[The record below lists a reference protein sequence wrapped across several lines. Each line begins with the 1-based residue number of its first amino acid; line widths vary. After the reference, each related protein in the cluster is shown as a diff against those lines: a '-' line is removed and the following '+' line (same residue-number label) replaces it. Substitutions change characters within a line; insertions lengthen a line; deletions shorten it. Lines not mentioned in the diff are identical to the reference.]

1 MRIGI
6 LTFHRGNNYGGILQ
20 CYALQQVLK
29 KLGHTVEVIDY
40 RHNDNRGLVRKL
52 YSKYSTADNIG
63 ELLSSL
69 SDFICKHR
77 TVPFDKTL
85 NDASIKEFDKFRSTY
100 LNISKPLDSNTI
112 GDYANAEY
120 DLIIT
125 GSDQVWTSLFDDP
138 MVYMI
143 DWKPQFQGKRMS
155 YAACSAHKNLRGS
168 QRNVVKGC
176 LSKFDLITVR
186 DSTTQ
191 QLVKNVLGKVP
202 QIVPDPSLLYP
213 YDEFK
218 TQKQTEPYILTY
230 ILGDEIEGGHDVAL
244 RKIKQ
249 QVGDLPVYAIVIP
262 CNSRDITK
270 YADKVFETLSPE
282 QWVDMFYHARYVY
295 TDSFHAIMFSLK
307 FEKPFVAYYRNGI
320 RSSRLMDLKRKGID
334 SICANVNDIHEVSTI
349 YKDTLLIKDFLQ
361 ANAIDHDLKESKSD
375 ASQSLL
381 KEMSEILKYKL

>member
-6 LTFHRGNNYGGILQ
+6 LTFHRGNNYGAILQ

-40 RHNDNRGLVRKL
+40 CHNDNRGLVRKL

-63 ELLSSL
+63 GFLSSL

-77 TVPFDKTL
+77 TVPFDKAL

-100 LNISKPLDSNTI
+100 LNISKPLDSNNI

-307 FEKPFVAYYRNGI
+307 FEKPFVSYYRNKI
-320 RSSRLMDLKRKGID
+320 RSSRLIDLKKRGID
-334 SICANVNDIHEVSTI
+334 SIYSNANEICNISQI
-349 YKDTLLIKDFLQ
+349 YSDTLLKGNFSIVDVIKDRTT
-361 ANAIDHDLKESKSD
+361 NSDMDLS
-375 ASQSLL
+375 
-381 KEMSEILKYKL
+381 MSC

>member
-40 RHNDNRGLVRKL
+40 CHNDNRRLVHKL

-63 ELLSSL
+63 GFLSSL

-77 TVPFDKTL
+77 TVPFDKAL

-100 LNISKPLDSNTI
+100 LNISKPLDSNNI

-125 GSDQVWTSLFDDP
+125 GSDQVWTPLFDDP

-143 DWKPQFQGKRMS
+143 DWEPQFQGKRMS
-155 YAACSAHKNLRGS
+155 YAACSAHKNLRCS

-244 RKIKQ
+244 RKMKQ

-307 FEKPFVAYYRNGI
+307 FEKPFVSYYRNKI
-320 RSSRLMDLKRKGID
+320 RSSRLIDLKKRGID
-334 SICANVNDIHEVSTI
+334 SIYSNANEICNISQI
-349 YKDTLLIKDFLQ
+349 YSDTLLKGNFSIIDIIKDRST
-361 ANAIDHDLKESKSD
+361 NSD
-375 ASQSLL
+375 TL
-381 KEMSEILKYKL
+381 

>member
-40 RHNDNRGLVRKL
+40 CHNDNRGLVRKL

-63 ELLSSL
+63 GFLSSL

-77 TVPFDKTL
+77 TVPFDKAL

-100 LNISKPLDSNTI
+100 LNISKPLDSNNI

-155 YAACSAHKNLRGS
+155 YAACSAHKNLSGS

-307 FEKPFVAYYRNGI
+307 FEKPFVSYYRNKI
-320 RSSRLMDLKRKGID
+320 RSSRLIDLKKRGID
-334 SICANVNDIHEVSTI
+334 SIYSNANEICNISQI
-349 YKDTLLIKDFLQ
+349 YSDTLLKRNFSIVDVIKDSST
-361 ANAIDHDLKESKSD
+361 NSDMDLS
-375 ASQSLL
+375 
-381 KEMSEILKYKL
+381 MSC

>member
-40 RHNDNRGLVRKL
+40 CHNDNRGLVHKL

-63 ELLSSL
+63 GFLSSL

-77 TVPFDKTL
+77 TVPFDKAL

-100 LNISKPLDSNTI
+100 LNISKPLDSNNI

-307 FEKPFVAYYRNGI
+307 FEKPFVSYYRNKI
-320 RSSRLMDLKRKGID
+320 RSSRLIDLKKRGID
-334 SICANVNDIHEVSTI
+334 SIYSNANEICNISQI
-349 YKDTLLIKDFLQ
+349 YSDTLLKRNFSIVDVIKDSST
-361 ANAIDHDLKESKSD
+361 NSDMDLS
-375 ASQSLL
+375 
-381 KEMSEILKYKL
+381 MSC

>member
-40 RHNDNRGLVRKL
+40 CHNDNRGLVRKL

-63 ELLSSL
+63 GFLSSL

-77 TVPFDKTL
+77 TVPFDKAL

-100 LNISKPLDSNTI
+100 LNISKPFDSNNI

-244 RKIKQ
+244 RKIQQ

-307 FEKPFVAYYRNGI
+307 FEKPFVSYYRNKI
-320 RSSRLMDLKRKGID
+320 RSSRLIDLKKRGID
-334 SICANVNDIHEVSTI
+334 SIYSNANEICNISQI
-349 YKDTLLIKDFLQ
+349 YSDTLLKGNFSIVDVIKDRTT
-361 ANAIDHDLKESKSD
+361 NSDMDLS
-375 ASQSLL
+375 
-381 KEMSEILKYKL
+381 MSC

>member
-40 RHNDNRGLVRKL
+40 CHNDNRGLVRKL

-63 ELLSSL
+63 GFLSSL

-77 TVPFDKTL
+77 TVPFDKAL

-100 LNISKPLDSNTI
+100 LNISKPLDSNNI

-176 LSKFDLITVR
+176 LSNFDLITVR

-307 FEKPFVAYYRNGI
+307 FEKPFVSYYRNKI
-320 RSSRLMDLKRKGID
+320 RSSRLIDLKKRGID
-334 SICANVNDIHEVSTI
+334 SIYSNANEICNISQI
-349 YKDTLLIKDFLQ
+349 YSDTLLKRNFSIVDVIKDRST
-361 ANAIDHDLKESKSD
+361 NSDMDLSKSC
-375 ASQSLL
+375 
-381 KEMSEILKYKL
+381 

>member
-40 RHNDNRGLVRKL
+40 CHNDNRGLVRKL

-63 ELLSSL
+63 GFLSSL

-77 TVPFDKTL
+77 TVPFDKAL

-100 LNISKPLDSNTI
+100 LNISKPLDSNNI

-282 QWVDMFYHARYVY
+282 QWVHMFYHARYVY

-307 FEKPFVAYYRNGI
+307 FEKPFVSYYRNKI
-320 RSSRLMDLKRKGID
+320 RSSRLIDLKKRGID
-334 SICANVNDIHEVSTI
+334 SIYSNANEICNISQI
-349 YKDTLLIKDFLQ
+349 YSDTLLKRNFSIVDVIKDSST
-361 ANAIDHDLKESKSD
+361 NSDMDLS
-375 ASQSLL
+375 
-381 KEMSEILKYKL
+381 MSC

>member
-63 ELLSSL
+63 GFLSSL

-77 TVPFDKTL
+77 TVPFDKAL
-85 NDASIKEFDKFRSTY
+85 NDASIKEFDEFRSTY

-125 GSDQVWTSLFDDP
+125 GSDQVWTSLFDNP
-138 MVYMI
+138 MAYMI

-307 FEKPFVAYYRNGI
+307 FEKPFVSYYRNKI
-320 RSSRLMDLKRKGID
+320 RSSRLIDLKKRGID
-334 SICANVNDIHEVSTI
+334 SIYSNANEICNISQI
-349 YKDTLLIKDFLQ
+349 YSDTLLKGNFSIVDVIKDRTT
-361 ANAIDHDLKESKSD
+361 NSDMDLS
-375 ASQSLL
+375 
-381 KEMSEILKYKL
+381 MSC

>member
-63 ELLSSL
+63 GFLSSL

-77 TVPFDKTL
+77 TVPFDKAL
-85 NDASIKEFDKFRSTY
+85 NDASIKEFDEFRSTY

-125 GSDQVWTSLFDDP
+125 GSDQVWTSLFDNP
-138 MVYMI
+138 MAYMI

-307 FEKPFVAYYRNGI
+307 FEKPFVSYYRNKI
-320 RSSRLMDLKRKGID
+320 RSSRLIDLKKRGID
-334 SICANVNDIHEVSTI
+334 SIYSNANEICNISQI
-349 YKDTLLIKDFLQ
+349 YSDTLLKRNFSIVDVIKDSST
-361 ANAIDHDLKESKSD
+361 NSDMDLS
-375 ASQSLL
+375 
-381 KEMSEILKYKL
+381 MSC

>member
-63 ELLSSL
+63 GFLSSL

-77 TVPFDKTL
+77 TVPFDKAL
-85 NDASIKEFDKFRSTY
+85 NDASIKEFDEFRSTY

-125 GSDQVWTSLFDDP
+125 GSDQVWTSLFDNP
-138 MVYMI
+138 MAYMI

-307 FEKPFVAYYRNGI
+307 FEKPFVSYYRNKI
-320 RSSRLMDLKRKGID
+320 RSSRLIDLKKRGID
-334 SICANVNDIHEVSTI
+334 SIYSNANEICNISQI
-349 YKDTLLIKDFLQ
+349 YGDTLLKRNFSIVDVIKDSST
-361 ANAIDHDLKESKSD
+361 NSDMDLS
-375 ASQSLL
+375 
-381 KEMSEILKYKL
+381 MSC

>member
-40 RHNDNRGLVRKL
+40 CHNDNRGLVRKL

-63 ELLSSL
+63 GFLSSL

-77 TVPFDKTL
+77 TVPFDKAL

-100 LNISKPLDSNTI
+100 LNISKPLDSNNI

-307 FEKPFVAYYRNGI
+307 FEKPFVSYYRNKI
-320 RSSRLMDLKRKGID
+320 RSSRLIDLKKRGID
-334 SICANVNDIHEVSTI
+334 SIYSNANEICNISQI
-349 YKDTLLIKDFLQ
+349 YSDTLLKGNFSIVDVIKDRTT
-361 ANAIDHDLKESKSD
+361 NSDMDLS
-375 ASQSLL
+375 
-381 KEMSEILKYKL
+381 MSC

>member
-40 RHNDNRGLVRKL
+40 CHNDNRGLVRKL

-63 ELLSSL
+63 GFLSSL

-77 TVPFDKTL
+77 TVPFDKAL

-100 LNISKPLDSNTI
+100 LNISKPFDSNNI

-230 ILGDEIEGGHDVAL
+230 ILGDKIEGGHDVAL
-244 RKIKQ
+244 RKIQQ

-307 FEKPFVAYYRNGI
+307 FEKPFVSYYRNKI
-320 RSSRLMDLKRKGID
+320 RSSRLIDLKKRGID
-334 SICANVNDIHEVSTI
+334 SIYSNANEICNISQI
-349 YKDTLLIKDFLQ
+349 YSDTLLKGNFSIVDVIKDRTT
-361 ANAIDHDLKESKSD
+361 NSDMDLS
-375 ASQSLL
+375 
-381 KEMSEILKYKL
+381 MSC

>member
-40 RHNDNRGLVRKL
+40 CHNDNRGLVRKL

-63 ELLSSL
+63 GFLSSL

-77 TVPFDKTL
+77 TVPFDKAL

-100 LNISKPLDSNTI
+100 LNISKPLDSNNI

-307 FEKPFVAYYRNGI
+307 FEKPFVSYYRNKI
-320 RSSRLMDLKRKGID
+320 RSSRLIDLKKRGID
-334 SICANVNDIHEVSTI
+334 SIYSNANEICNISQI
-349 YKDTLLIKDFLQ
+349 YSDTLLKRNFSIVDVIKDRST
-361 ANAIDHDLKESKSD
+361 NSDMDLSKSC
-375 ASQSLL
+375 
-381 KEMSEILKYKL
+381 

>member
-40 RHNDNRGLVRKL
+40 HHNDNRGLVRKL

-63 ELLSSL
+63 GFLSSL

-77 TVPFDKTL
+77 TVPFDKAL
-85 NDASIKEFDKFRSTY
+85 NDASIKDFDKFRSTY
-100 LNISKPLDSNTI
+100 LNISKPLDSNNI

-155 YAACSAHKNLRGS
+155 YAACSAHKNLHGS

-191 QLVKNVLGKVP
+191 QLVKNVLGKAP

-218 TQKQTEPYILTY
+218 TEKQTEPYILTY

-307 FEKPFVAYYRNGI
+307 FEKPFAAYYRNKI
-320 RSSRLMDLKRKGID
+320 RSSRLIDLKNKGINCIYSNANEIC
-334 SICANVNDIHEVSTI
+334 SISQI
-349 YKDTLLIKDFLQ
+349 YSDTLLKGSFSIAD
-361 ANAIDHDLKESKSD
+361 AIR
-375 ASQSLL
+375 
-381 KEMSEILKYKL
+381 IV

>member
-40 RHNDNRGLVRKL
+40 CHNDNRGLVRKL

-63 ELLSSL
+63 GFLSSL

-77 TVPFDKTL
+77 TVPFDKAM

-100 LNISKPLDSNTI
+100 LNISKPLDSNNI

-307 FEKPFVAYYRNGI
+307 FEKPFVSYYRNKI
-320 RSSRLMDLKRKGID
+320 RSSRLIDLKKRGID
-334 SICANVNDIHEVSTI
+334 SIYSNANEICNISQI
-349 YKDTLLIKDFLQ
+349 YSDTLLKRNFSIVDVIKDSST
-361 ANAIDHDLKESKSD
+361 NSDMDLS
-375 ASQSLL
+375 
-381 KEMSEILKYKL
+381 MSC

>member
-40 RHNDNRGLVRKL
+40 CHNDNRGLVRKL

-63 ELLSSL
+63 GFLSSL

-77 TVPFDKTL
+77 TVPFDKAL

-100 LNISKPLDSNTI
+100 LNISKPLDSNNI

-307 FEKPFVAYYRNGI
+307 FEKPFVSYYRNKI
-320 RSSRLMDLKRKGID
+320 RSSRLIDLKKRGID
-334 SICANVNDIHEVSTI
+334 SIYSNANEICNISQI
-349 YKDTLLIKDFLQ
+349 YSDTLLKRNFSIVDVIKDSST
-361 ANAIDHDLKESKSD
+361 NSDMDLS
-375 ASQSLL
+375 
-381 KEMSEILKYKL
+381 MSC

>member
-40 RHNDNRGLVRKL
+40 CHNDNRGLVRKL

-63 ELLSSL
+63 GFLSSL

-77 TVPFDKTL
+77 TVPFDKAL
-85 NDASIKEFDKFRSTY
+85 NDASIKEFDEFRSTY

-125 GSDQVWTSLFDDP
+125 GSDQVWTSLFDNP
-138 MVYMI
+138 MAYMI
-143 DWKPQFQGKRMS
+143 NWKPQFQGKRMS

-307 FEKPFVAYYRNGI
+307 FEKPFVSYYRNKI
-320 RSSRLMDLKRKGID
+320 RSSRLIDLKKRGID
-334 SICANVNDIHEVSTI
+334 SIYSNANEICNISQI
-349 YKDTLLIKDFLQ
+349 YSDTLLKRNFSIVDVIKDSST
-361 ANAIDHDLKESKSD
+361 NSDMDLS
-375 ASQSLL
+375 
-381 KEMSEILKYKL
+381 MSC

>member
-63 ELLSSL
+63 GFLSSL

-77 TVPFDKTL
+77 TVPFDKAL
-85 NDASIKEFDKFRSTY
+85 NDASIKEFDEFRSTY

-125 GSDQVWTSLFDDP
+125 GSDQVWTSLFDNP
-138 MVYMI
+138 MAYMI

-307 FEKPFVAYYRNGI
+307 FEKPFVSYYRNKI
-320 RSSRLMDLKRKGID
+320 RSSRLIDLKKRGID
-334 SICANVNDIHEVSTI
+334 SIYSNANEICNISQI
-349 YKDTLLIKDFLQ
+349 YSDTLLKGNFSIVDVIKDSST
-361 ANAIDHDLKESKSD
+361 NSDMDLS
-375 ASQSLL
+375 
-381 KEMSEILKYKL
+381 MSC

>member
-40 RHNDNRGLVRKL
+40 CHNDNRGLVHKL

-63 ELLSSL
+63 GFLSSL

-77 TVPFDKTL
+77 TVPFDKAL

-100 LNISKPLDSNTI
+100 LNISKPLDSNNI

-307 FEKPFVAYYRNGI
+307 FEKPFVSYYRNKI
-320 RSSRLMDLKRKGID
+320 RSSRLIDLKKRGID
-334 SICANVNDIHEVSTI
+334 SIYSNANEICNISQI
-349 YKDTLLIKDFLQ
+349 YSDTLLKGNFSIVDVIKDRTT
-361 ANAIDHDLKESKSD
+361 NSD
-375 ASQSLL
+375 TL
-381 KEMSEILKYKL
+381 

>member
-63 ELLSSL
+63 EFLSSL
-69 SDFICKHR
+69 SDFICNHR
-77 TVPFDKTL
+77 TVPFDKAL

-100 LNISKPLDSNTI
+100 LNISKTLDSNTI

-143 DWKPQFQGKRMS
+143 DLKPQFQGKRMS

-191 QLVKNVLGKVP
+191 QLVKNVLGKAP

-307 FEKPFVAYYRNGI
+307 FEKPFVAYYRNKI
-320 RSSRLMDLKRKGID
+320 RSSRLIDLKNKGINCIY
-334 SICANVNDIHEVSTI
+334 SNANEICNTSQI
-349 YKDTLLIKDFLQ
+349 YSDTLLKGNFSIIDVIKDSLT
-361 ANAIDHDLKESKSD
+361 NSDRDLS
-375 ASQSLL
+375 
-381 KEMSEILKYKL
+381 MSC

>member
-40 RHNDNRGLVRKL
+40 CHNDNRGLVRKL

-63 ELLSSL
+63 GFLSSL

-77 TVPFDKTL
+77 TVPFDKAL

-100 LNISKPLDSNTI
+100 LNISKPLDSNNI

-120 DLIIT
+120 DLIIA
-125 GSDQVWTSLFDDP
+125 GSDQVWTSLYDDP

-307 FEKPFVAYYRNGI
+307 FEKPFVSYYRNKI
-320 RSSRLMDLKRKGID
+320 RSSRLIDLKKRGID
-334 SICANVNDIHEVSTI
+334 SIYSNANEICNISQI
-349 YKDTLLIKDFLQ
+349 YSDTLLKRNFSIVDVIKDSST
-361 ANAIDHDLKESKSD
+361 NSDMDLS
-375 ASQSLL
+375 
-381 KEMSEILKYKL
+381 MSC

>member
-40 RHNDNRGLVRKL
+40 CHNDNRGLVRKL

-63 ELLSSL
+63 GFLSSL

-77 TVPFDKTL
+77 TVPFDKAL

-100 LNISKPLDSNTI
+100 LNISKPLDSNNI

-125 GSDQVWTSLFDDP
+125 GSDQVWTSLYDDP

-307 FEKPFVAYYRNGI
+307 FEKPFVSYYRNKI
-320 RSSRLMDLKRKGID
+320 RSSRLIDLKKRGID
-334 SICANVNDIHEVSTI
+334 SIYSNANEICNISQI
-349 YKDTLLIKDFLQ
+349 YSDTLLKRNFSIVDVIKDSST
-361 ANAIDHDLKESKSD
+361 NSDMDLS
-375 ASQSLL
+375 
-381 KEMSEILKYKL
+381 MSC

>member
-40 RHNDNRGLVRKL
+40 CHNDNRGLVRKL

-63 ELLSSL
+63 GFLSSL

-77 TVPFDKTL
+77 TVPFDKAL

-100 LNISKPLDSNTI
+100 LNISKPLDSNNI

-307 FEKPFVAYYRNGI
+307 FEKPFVSYYRNKI
-320 RSSRLMDLKRKGID
+320 RSSRLIDLKKRGID
-334 SICANVNDIHEVSTI
+334 SIYSNANEICNISQI
-349 YKDTLLIKDFLQ
+349 YSDTLLKRNFSSVDVIKDSST
-361 ANAIDHDLKESKSD
+361 NSDMDLS
-375 ASQSLL
+375 
-381 KEMSEILKYKL
+381 MSC

>member
-40 RHNDNRGLVRKL
+40 CHNDNRGLVRKL

-63 ELLSSL
+63 GFLSSL

-77 TVPFDKTL
+77 TVPFDKAL

-100 LNISKPLDSNTI
+100 LNISKPLDSNNI

-282 QWVDMFYHARYVY
+282 QWVDMFYHACYVY

-307 FEKPFVAYYRNGI
+307 FEKPFVSYYRNKI
-320 RSSRLMDLKRKGID
+320 RSSRLIDLKKRGID
-334 SICANVNDIHEVSTI
+334 SIYSNANEICNISQI
-349 YKDTLLIKDFLQ
+349 YSDTLLKRNFSIVDVIKDSST
-361 ANAIDHDLKESKSD
+361 NSDMDLS
-375 ASQSLL
+375 
-381 KEMSEILKYKL
+381 MSC

>member
-40 RHNDNRGLVRKL
+40 CHNDNRGLVRKL

-63 ELLSSL
+63 GFLSSL

-77 TVPFDKTL
+77 TVSFDKAL

-100 LNISKPLDSNTI
+100 LNISKPFDSNNI

-244 RKIKQ
+244 RKIQQ

-307 FEKPFVAYYRNGI
+307 FEKPFVSYYRNKI
-320 RSSRLMDLKRKGID
+320 RSSRLIDLKKRGID
-334 SICANVNDIHEVSTI
+334 SIYSNANEICNISQI
-349 YKDTLLIKDFLQ
+349 YSDTLLKGNFSIVDVIKDRTT
-361 ANAIDHDLKESKSD
+361 NSDMDLS
-375 ASQSLL
+375 
-381 KEMSEILKYKL
+381 MSC

>member
-63 ELLSSL
+63 GFLSSL

-77 TVPFDKTL
+77 TVPFDKAL
-85 NDASIKEFDKFRSTY
+85 NDASIKEFDEFRSMY

-125 GSDQVWTSLFDDP
+125 GSDQVWTSLFDNP
-138 MVYMI
+138 MAYMI

-307 FEKPFVAYYRNGI
+307 FEKPFVSYYRNKI
-320 RSSRLMDLKRKGID
+320 RSSRLIDLKKRGID
-334 SICANVNDIHEVSTI
+334 SIYSNANEICNISQI
-349 YKDTLLIKDFLQ
+349 YSDTLLKRNFSIVDVIKDSST
-361 ANAIDHDLKESKSD
+361 NSDMDLS
-375 ASQSLL
+375 
-381 KEMSEILKYKL
+381 MSC

>member
-40 RHNDNRGLVRKL
+40 CHNDNRGLVRKL

-63 ELLSSL
+63 GFLSSL

-77 TVPFDKTL
+77 TVPFDKAL

-100 LNISKPLDSNTI
+100 LNISKPLDSNNI

-125 GSDQVWTSLFDDP
+125 GSDQVWTPLFDDP

-244 RKIKQ
+244 RKIQQ

-307 FEKPFVAYYRNGI
+307 FEKPFVSYYRNKI
-320 RSSRLMDLKRKGID
+320 RSSRLIDLKKRGID
-334 SICANVNDIHEVSTI
+334 SIYSNANEICNISQI
-349 YKDTLLIKDFLQ
+349 YSDTLLKGNFSIVDVIKDRTT
-361 ANAIDHDLKESKSD
+361 NSDMDLS
-375 ASQSLL
+375 
-381 KEMSEILKYKL
+381 MSC

>member
-1 MRIGI
+1 M
-6 LTFHRGNNYGGILQ
+6 LL
-20 CYALQQVLK
+20 VLHIK
-29 KLGHTVEVIDY
+29 IYVE
-40 RHNDNRGLVRKL
+40 
-52 YSKYSTADNIG
+52 A
-63 ELLSSL
+63 
-69 SDFICKHR
+69 
-77 TVPFDKTL
+77 
-85 NDASIKEFDKFRSTY
+85 KET
-100 LNISKPLDSNTI
+100 
-112 GDYANAEY
+112 
-120 DLIIT
+120 
-125 GSDQVWTSLFDDP
+125 
-138 MVYMI
+138 
-143 DWKPQFQGKRMS
+143 
-155 YAACSAHKNLRGS
+155 
-168 QRNVVKGC
+168 GC

-282 QWVDMFYHARYVY
+282 QWVDMFYHACYVY

-307 FEKPFVAYYRNGI
+307 FEKPFVSYYRNKI
-320 RSSRLMDLKRKGID
+320 RSSRLIDLKKRGID
-334 SICANVNDIHEVSTI
+334 SIYSNANEICNISQI
-349 YKDTLLIKDFLQ
+349 YSDTLLKRNFSIVDVIKDSST
-361 ANAIDHDLKESKSD
+361 NSDMDLS
-375 ASQSLL
+375 
-381 KEMSEILKYKL
+381 MSC

>member
-40 RHNDNRGLVRKL
+40 HHNDSRGLVRKL
-52 YSKYSTADNIG
+52 YSKYSTADSIG
-63 ELLSSL
+63 GFLSSL

-77 TVPFDKTL
+77 TVPFDKAL

-100 LNISKPLDSNTI
+100 LNISNPLDSNNI

-138 MVYMI
+138 MAYMI

-155 YAACSAHKNLRGS
+155 YSACSAHKNLRGS

-191 QLVKNVLGKVP
+191 QLVKNVLGKAP

-218 TQKQTEPYILTY
+218 TEKQTEPYILTY
-230 ILGDEIEGGHDVAL
+230 ILGDEIDGGHDVAL

-262 CNSRDITK
+262 CNSREITK

-307 FEKPFVAYYRNGI
+307 FEKPFVAYYRNKI
-320 RSSRLMDLKRKGID
+320 RSSRLIDLKNQGID
-334 SICANVNDIHEVSTI
+334 CIYSNANEICNTSQI
-349 YKDTLLIKDFLQ
+349 YSDTFLKGNFSLVDAIKDNLT
-361 ANAIDHDLKESKSD
+361 NSD
-375 ASQSLL
+375 INSL
-381 KEMSEILKYKL
+381 MSC

>member
-20 CYALQQVLK
+20 CYALQQALK

-63 ELLSSL
+63 GFLSSL

-77 TVPFDKTL
+77 TVPFDKAL
-85 NDASIKEFDKFRSTY
+85 NDASIKEFDEFRSTY

-125 GSDQVWTSLFDDP
+125 GSDQVWTSLFDNP

-282 QWVDMFYHARYVY
+282 QWVDMFYHACYVY

-307 FEKPFVAYYRNGI
+307 FEKPFVSYYRNKI
-320 RSSRLMDLKRKGID
+320 RSSRLIDLKKRGID
-334 SICANVNDIHEVSTI
+334 SIYSNANEICNISQI
-349 YKDTLLIKDFLQ
+349 YSDTLLKRNFSIVDVIKDSST
-361 ANAIDHDLKESKSD
+361 NSDMDLS
-375 ASQSLL
+375 
-381 KEMSEILKYKL
+381 MSC

>member
-40 RHNDNRGLVRKL
+40 CHNENRGLVRKL

-63 ELLSSL
+63 GFLSSL

-77 TVPFDKTL
+77 TVPFDKAL

-100 LNISKPLDSNTI
+100 LNISKPFDSNNI

-244 RKIKQ
+244 RKIQQ

-307 FEKPFVAYYRNGI
+307 FEKPFVSYYRNKI
-320 RSSRLMDLKRKGID
+320 RSSRLIDLKKRGID
-334 SICANVNDIHEVSTI
+334 SIYSNANEICNISQI
-349 YKDTLLIKDFLQ
+349 YSDTLLKGNFSIVDVIKDRTT
-361 ANAIDHDLKESKSD
+361 NSDMDLS
-375 ASQSLL
+375 
-381 KEMSEILKYKL
+381 MSC